1 MELFVC
7 LRACRKA
14 EAVARLIPAFAVLTD
29 KTLRDVA
36 IAQPKTL
43 VQLRVIKGIG
53 EVKIDYFGPQILAI
67 IRGEEVTVDTDPA

>member
-1 MELFVC
+1 M
-7 LRACRKA
+7 
-14 EAVARLIPAFAVLTD
+14 IPAFAVLTD

>member
-1 MELFVC
+1 MLN
-7 LRACRKA
+7 LRKVILQRSLNSLSAY
-14 EAVARLIPAFAVLTD
+14 VVLTD

-43 VQLRVIKGIG
+43 TQLRVIRGIG

-67 IRGEEVTVDTDPA
+67 IRGEEVQVETEPA